1 MVYKEE
7 AIKCV
12 KDNVLPLH
20 KQIYAKYDGDFDK
33 IYSEGYNS
41 KSYQGRVI
49 EPGKIYELSY
59 SECSCPKVKCGL
71 RSDPEQCLEQREP
84 PNLFGWPSRDR
95 QRHSQC
101 ECSRQ
106 SILYIL
112 SQLEPDSQFD
122 VRIENTIL
130 RGGDRCTFRITR
142 RAGMKRLIAVCG
154 LDCEKCDAYIAT
166 KNNDQALREKTA
178 KLWSE
183 LNNVTIL
190 PEHINCEG
198 CRVNGRKTVFCE
210 NLCGIRQCALKKG
223 LTTCGNCME
232 MQTCKTLAAVTS
244 HNPDAQKNLS
254 K

>member
-1 MVYKEE
+1 MGYREE
-7 AIKCV
+7 AIECV
-12 KDNVLPLH
+12 KDHVLPLH

-71 RSDPEQCLEQREP
+71 RSNPE
-84 PNLFGWPSRDR
+84 
-95 QRHSQC
+95 QC
-101 ECSRQ
+101 ECSKQ

-142 RAGMKRLIAVCG
+142 RAGVKRLIAVCG

-166 KNNDQALREKTA
+166 KYNDQALREKTA
-178 KLWSE
+178 KLWAE
-183 LNNVTIL
+183 LNNAPIL
-190 PEHINCEG
+190 PEHINCDG
-198 CRVNGRKTVFCE
+198 CRVDGKKTVFCDR
-210 NLCGIRQCALKKG
+210 LCQIRQCAISKGYETCGDCPEMETCQTLKAVTANSPEALSNLNKG
-223 LTTCGNCME
+223 L
-232 MQTCKTLAAVTS
+232 L
-244 HNPDAQKNLS
+244 
-254 K
+254 